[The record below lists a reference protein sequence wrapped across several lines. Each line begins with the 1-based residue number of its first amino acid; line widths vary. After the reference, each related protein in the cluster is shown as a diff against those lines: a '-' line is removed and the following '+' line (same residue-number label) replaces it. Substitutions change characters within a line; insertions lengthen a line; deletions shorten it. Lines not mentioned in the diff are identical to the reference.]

1 MRLRMITPTLHGVID
16 YSAGIGLILV
26 PFLLQLGESNS
37 MAIWV
42 SVAMGGAV
50 LVASAL
56 TDYRLGLL
64 RTIPFDGHLAIDLA
78 AATDFMLT
86 PFVLD
91 MHGLDMHYYLANAA
105 VVYLVVGLSD
115 HNEPISNN

>member
-1 MRLRMITPTLHGVID
+1 MRLRIITPTVHGVID
-16 YSAGIGLILV
+16 YGAGVGLILA
-26 PFLLQLGESNS
+26 PFLLQLGDSTS
-37 MAIWV
+37 MAVWV
-42 SVAMGGAV
+42 SVTMGAAV

-78 AATDFMLT
+78 AATAFMVT
-86 PFVLD
+86 PFVLN
-91 MHGLDMHYYLANAA
+91 MEGLDMHYYLINAA

>member
-16 YSAGIGLILV
+16 YSAGVGLILA
-26 PFLLQLGESNS
+26 PFLLQLGDSTQ

-64 RTIPFDGHLAIDLA
+64 RTIPFGGHLAIDLV
-78 AATDFMLT
+78 AATAFILT
-86 PFVLD
+86 PFLLN
-91 MHGLDMHYYLANAA
+91 MQGLDMHYYLTNAA
-105 VVYLVVGLSD
+105 IVYLVVGLSD